1 MISLAAHRSDE
12 RDVRWLD
19 NMHAMGWLVV
29 VMTLLA
35 VKTWGW
41 IVMAAVLVCIAPV
54 AFIHTPSR
62 DVHESCLGLR
72 LEQVHA
78 SMRLHAHRKMLL
90 THLAICLRRL
100 VHTRWWG

>member
-1 MISLAAHRSDE
+1 MQRRKYIRPRFEYALDFSLAAHRSDE

-41 IVMAAVLVCIAPV
+41 IVMAAVLVCIAPF

-78 SMRLHAHRKMLL
+78 
-90 THLAICLRRL
+90 
-100 VHTRWWG
+100 